1 MSLVAD
7 RGNNVPEY
15 HDHDIGNH
23 GGQTHLRF
31 TNATISS
38 RGFGGNPVTEWPSCD
53 ESYERTNK
61 NGEIEEAYIRLVH
74 GMEWSVAYVPIDC
87 ELML

>member
-7 RGNNVPEY
+7 RRDNVPEY
-15 HDHDIGNH
+15 HDYNIGNH
-23 GGQTHLRF
+23 GRQTHLRF
-31 TNATISS
+31 TNATVSS
-38 RGFGGNPVTEWPSCD
+38 SCFGGNPVTERPGSD

-61 NGEIEEAYIRLVH
+61 NGEIEEAYIGLGY
-74 GMEWSVAYVPIDC
+74 GMDRRFKYTPIDC